1 MIPKWFDTL
10 REANVARQAEWDG
23 EAKIGLTWR
32 ANEQAGEVGEAL
44 ERAVDLILLAMAAG
58 RASNLAKKIE
68 RQRLGIR
75 GSRATVQ
82 DLADELAD
90 VAICADLI
98 AMGEGIDLQAA
109 ISRKFNATS
118 IKVGLNT
125 RLTTLERPSNTAG
138 EPAQFC
144 ADFNRHNAIASA
156 LCSKCG
162 ARWDES
168 CRRPL

>member
-1 MIPKWFDTL
+1 MTPPKWFDTL

-90 VAICADLI
+90 VVICADLI

-118 IKVGLNT
+118 IKVGLGT
-125 RLTTLERPSNTAG
+125 RLTVAARP
-138 EPAQFC
+138 E
-144 ADFNRHNAIASA
+144 ASA
-156 LCSKCG
+156 CPWANPLGPCVRCG
-162 ARWDES
+162 AIPDRL
-168 CRRPL
+168 CGVPK